1 MKQVILLGILF
12 GILLTLSSCS
22 LFKMSNN
29 DFIKIGGI
37 DGGHYLKIEE
47 IKNNTYNFVILNEN
61 KEVIINDV
69 FTPCEKCDTSKITK
83 KYILK
88 NANFYDNSGK
98 LYLES
103 RTNNICYFT
112 SKNYILK

>member
-37 DGGHYLKIEE
+37 DGGHY
-47 IKNNTYNFVILNEN
+47 
-61 KEVIINDV
+61 
-69 FTPCEKCDTSKITK
+69 
-83 KYILK
+83 
-88 NANFYDNSGK
+88 
-98 LYLES
+98 
-103 RTNNICYFT
+103 
-112 SKNYILK
+112 